1 MQSTRQFTTSSGFVQ
16 SLSNQLTVLLQ
27 GNATAYAI
35 IDYNLNLVTYSQQA
49 IKYLNLSKSAENML
63 EIIPAAFKTDFGDTL
78 KKAVQTNACASTK
91 TKKVINS
98 FGDTSYLRMLVGPP
112 SMAGE
117 KAYLIL
123 FEEIELEDE
132 SAGNSQPSSLI
143 SQDIDT
149 EKPLSGAGESESP
162 FRLVLENAPVGMAI
176 LSSDNKIN
184 LINKAFCR
192 LLGYTQQ
199 EMLLNPFQSFC
210 SSDDLD
216 RIYQKQQQL
225 RDGRIED
232 FQMGKKFICKNGQ
245 SISTI
250 MKMALNPGTS
260 GSSAEFI
267 LQIVDITNRKE
278 YEEHLK
284 HRNEY
289 LEKLNAELDRFV
301 YSASHDLRAP
311 LRSILGLVYIMQK
324 EDGSEPLHIYLDM
337 IIGSINRLDRFI
349 KDVIDHSKNSRLD
362 IKSEKVDMH
371 TLVSEIFEDMQYI
384 NGAEKIEKIIE
395 IDDSRELYSDA
406 GRLKVALSNLIANAM
421 TYHKPDQDNPFVKVT
436 LKFDNTH
443 SIITVEDNG
452 SGISEEYHEKIFEM
466 FFRASEDTKGSGL
479 GLYIV
484 KETVEKLGGTI
495 ALHSAPN
502 RGTTFTVT
510 VPNMNDNSK

>member
-1 MQSTRQFTTSSGFVQ
+1 MQSTRQFTTSPGLVQ

-27 GNATAYAI
+27 GSATAYAI

-49 IKYLNLSKSAENML
+49 IKYLNLSKSGENIL
-63 EIIPAAFKTDFGDTL
+63 EIIPAAFKTDFGDIL

-91 TKKVINS
+91 TKKVTNA
-98 FGDTSYLRMLVGPP
+98 FGEISYLRMLVGPP

-123 FEEIELEDE
+123 FEEIELENE
-132 SAGNSQPSSLI
+132 SASQSSGLI
-143 SQDIDT
+143 SPDIHT
-149 EKPLSGAGESESP
+149 EKPLPGADEDP
-162 FRLVLENAPVGMAI
+162 FRLVFENAPVGMAV
-176 LSSDNKIN
+176 LSSDNKIM
-184 LINKAFCR
+184 LVNKAFCR
-192 LLGYTQQ
+192 LLGYSQ
-199 EMLLNPFQSFC
+199 EEILLKPLQTFC

-216 RIYQKQQQL
+216 RVCQKQQQL
-225 RDGRIED
+225 RNGRIED
-232 FQMGKKFICKNGQ
+232 FQIGKKFLCKNGQ

-250 MKMALNPGTS
+250 MKMALHPGTADP
-260 GSSAEFI
+260 SAEFI
-267 LQIVDITNRKE
+267 LQVIDITNRKE

-284 HRNEY
+284 DRNEY
-289 LEKLNAELDRFV
+289 LEKLNAELNRFV

-311 LRSILGLVYIMQK
+311 LRSILGLVYIMQQ

-384 NGAEKIEKIIE
+384 NGADKIKKIIE
-395 IDDSRELYSDA
+395 VDDSREMYSDA
-406 GRLKVALSNLIANAM
+406 GRLKVILSNLIANAM
-421 TYHKPDQDNPFVKVT
+421 TYHKPDQDNPYVKVT
-436 LKFDNTH
+436 LKFNDMH

-452 SGISEEYHEKIFEM
+452 SGISQEYHEKIFEM

-484 KETVEKLGGTI
+484 KETVEKLEGTI
-495 ALHSAPN
+495 TLHSAPN